1 MKPTTI
7 FTMFMVGCVYAQSP
21 NDSIQQLDEIIIQSN
36 RLQIPVS
43 QQNRNVQII
52 TSEDIEKLPV
62 QTLSEILYY
71 ADGVDIRQRGG
82 FGTQADISID
92 GGSFEQT
99 LVLLNGVKIID
110 HQTAHNSLNLPV
122 PVEAIERIEILRGP
136 AARIYGV
143 NALTGAV
150 NIVTK
155 KADSNQV
162 FAHVFGGSNFKK
174 DEENDSGMYNNRGV
188 QFGLTLSKNKFN
200 QQLYGSHESGSGYQ
214 YNTAFHNNRLLY
226 LGDYTINENNQIEA
240 QVGWVRSSFG
250 ANGFYAAPG
259 DREAKEIVSTT
270 MAAIKSTHQLSDR
283 LRLVPQIG
291 YRYNYD
297 DYRYIRQN
305 ISTARSQHYTNAVN
319 AEVNA
324 NYAMNEGEI
333 GVGTEMRYEQINSN
347 NLGKHERNNYGL
359 YAEYKNYSI
368 QNLIFTVGTYVNY
381 NTVFGW
387 QIFPGIDASLS
398 VTEKDKITFS
408 AGSGQR
414 IPSFNDLYLNQTG
427 NIGNEFVESERAY
440 QFEGGYQHIDDSW
453 TLKANVFHRNI
464 YDFIDWT
471 RVDDTEPFQSNN
483 VGKLQTFGGN
493 LAFGYDWKNWNFK
506 LTYTY
511 LNAEMNLDE
520 DILSKYRV
528 RSFRHQIINTINY
541 THKNW
546 SVSLANRFNERVGY
560 QDYFL
565 TDFRLS
571 YQYKNWVYY
580 ADMQNIF
587 DTQYNEAGALPMPGR
602 WATIGIKTN
611 LNW

>member
-136 AARIYGV
+136 AARVYGV

-174 DEENDSGMYNNRGV
+174 DEETDSGMYNNRGV
-188 QFGLTLSKNKFN
+188 QFGLTLSKSKFN

-270 MAAIKSTHQLSDR
+270 MAAIKSTHQLNER

-471 RVDDTEPFQSNN
+471 RVDETEPFQSNN

-541 THKNW
+541 THKSW

>member
-99 LVLLNGVKIID
+99 LVLLNGVKVID

-188 QFGLTLSKNKFN
+188 QFGLTLSKSKFN

-283 LRLVPQIG
+283 LRLIPQIG

-471 RVDDTEPFQSNN
+471 RVDETEPFQSNN

-541 THKNW
+541 THKSW

-587 DTQYNEAGALPMPGR
+587 DTKYNEAGALPMPGR
-602 WATIGIKTN
+602 WVTIGIKTN